1 MKTRITD
8 DFWMMKSPVAHRG
21 LHDETIP
28 ENSRAAFE
36 NAVKHGYPI
45 ETDIQ
50 LTKDGVPV
58 IFHDA
63 NMKRMTGEDVAVS
76 SVTLEEVRRMRLA
89 GTNEGIMTAE
99 EFLRFVDGRVPLVIE
114 YKTQPDKETIV
125 DKTLPYLDA
134 YKGEFVVQSFDPLIV
149 RTLRLRRPQFIRGQ
163 LICKDR
169 HKDQKFLIDRALAH
183 GFFNFLSKPDFINM
197 NVNYLPVSRA
207 MRRGKKLVCW
217 TIRTEEERRKAE
229 KYADNY
235 IFENIRP

>member
-8 DFWMMKSPVAHRG
+8 DFWLMKSPVAHRG

-89 GTNEGIMTAE
+89 GTDEGIMTAE
-99 EFLRFVDGRVPLVIE
+99 EFFRFVDGRVPLVIE

-134 YKGEFVVQSFDPLIV
+134 YNGEFVVQSFDPLIV